1 MIGKIFRA
9 AACGG
14 WAIRTHFPYH
24 NRLQFESSWH
34 IFVGMATVVTNIR
47 LEKELKTE
55 ATELF
60 RDLGLTLSQAFT
72 VFLRQSLLHQGLPF
86 AVARPPSRELAKA
99 LEEGERLARD
109 PDAKTYSTPQE
120 LWDELGI

>member
-1 MIGKIFRA
+1 
-9 AACGG
+9 
-14 WAIRTHFPYH
+14 
-24 NRLQFESSWH
+24 
-34 IFVGMATVVTNIR
+34 MATVVTNIR
-47 LEKELKTE
+47 LDKDLKSE

-72 VFLRQSLLHQGLPF
+72 VFLKQALLHQGLPF
-86 AVARPPSRELAKA
+86 AVERPPSRELAAA
-99 LEEGERLARD
+99 LAEGERLARD

>member
-1 MIGKIFRA
+1 
-9 AACGG
+9 
-14 WAIRTHFPYH
+14 
-24 NRLQFESSWH
+24 
-34 IFVGMATVVTNIR
+34 MATVVTNIR

-86 AVARPPSRELAKA
+86 AVARTPSHELTKA

-120 LWDELGI
+120 LWDDLGI

>member
-1 MIGKIFRA
+1 M
-9 AACGG
+9 
-14 WAIRTHFPYH
+14 HH
-24 NRLQFESSWH
+24 NRLQYKSDWH
-34 IFVGMATVVTNIR
+34 ISVGMATVVTNIR
-47 LEKELKTE
+47 LEKELKAE

-72 VFLRQSLLHQGLPF
+72 VFLKQSLLHQGMPF

>member
-1 MIGKIFRA
+1 M
-9 AACGG
+9 
-14 WAIRTHFPYH
+14 AI
-24 NRLQFESSWH
+24 
-34 IFVGMATVVTNIR
+34 VVTNIR
-47 LEKELKTE
+47 LDKDLKAE

-72 VFLRQSLLHQGLPF
+72 VFLKQAILHQGLPF
-86 AVARPPSRELAKA
+86 AVQRPPSRELAAA
-99 LEEGERLARD
+99 LAEGERLARD

>member
-1 MIGKIFRA
+1 MQIDTG
-9 AACGG
+9 
-14 WAIRTHFPYH
+14 
-24 NRLQFESSWH
+24 WH

-47 LEKELKTE
+47 LDKDLKAE

-72 VFLRQSLLHQGLPF
+72 VFLNQAILHQGLPF
-86 AVARPPSRELAKA
+86 AVQRPPSRELAAA
-99 LEEGERLARD
+99 LAEGERLARD

>member
-1 MIGKIFRA
+1 
-9 AACGG
+9 
-14 WAIRTHFPYH
+14 
-24 NRLQFESSWH
+24 
-34 IFVGMATVVTNIR
+34 MATVVTNIR

-55 ATELF
+55 ETELF

-72 VFLRQSLLHQGLPF
+72 VFLRQALLHQGLPF
-86 AVARPPSRELAKA
+86 AVARTPSHELTKA

-109 PDAKTYSTPQE
+109 PVAKTYSTPQE